1 MQYPWQVYG
10 EKEHAST
17 WGDPADMRSFIYKAW
32 LKQDLSQEVR
42 RIHSTGAIDGAG
54 KGGTLGGGSK

>member
-1 MQYPWQVYG
+1 MDDSVFG
-10 EKEHAST
+10 LT
-17 WGDPADMRSFIYKAW
+17 LTRFRSLCGVALIYKAW

-42 RIHSTGAIDGAG
+42 RIHSTGAVDGAG